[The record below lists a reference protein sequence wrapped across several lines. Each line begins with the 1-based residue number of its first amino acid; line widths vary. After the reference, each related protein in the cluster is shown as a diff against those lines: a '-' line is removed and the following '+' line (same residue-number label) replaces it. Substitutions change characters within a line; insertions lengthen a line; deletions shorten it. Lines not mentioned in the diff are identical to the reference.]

1 MIFGRRT
8 IRPDGPDRFVI
19 HLGTQE
25 RAVLRAV
32 CQDLLSVLDDDED
45 SPSLKRLFPKAHAV
59 DPRIDAAYQEMV
71 HEDLLR
77 SRKEALAAV
86 ADSAERPELD
96 RDTLEQWM
104 VGLNSVRL
112 VLGTVLD
119 VSEDEFPEL
128 SELSEDDPML
138 PAWAV
143 YDFLGGVVDAAVR
156 ALAETLPDLA

>member
-8 IRPDGPDRFVI
+8 IAPDGPDRFVL
-19 HLGTQE
+19 HLGTEE

-32 CQDLLSVLDDDED
+32 CQDLLSVLDDDEA
-45 SPSLKRLFPKAHAV
+45 SPSLKRLFPKAHAA
-59 DPRIDAAYQEMV
+59 DPEIDAAYQEMV
-71 HEDLLR
+71 HDDLLQ
-77 SRKEALAAV
+77 SRREVLAAV
-86 ADSAERPELD
+86 ADTAEQDELD
-96 RDTLEQWM
+96 RETLDQWM

-128 SELSEDDPML
+128 SEDDPML

-143 YDFLGGVVDAAVR
+143 YDFLGGIVDAAVR
-156 ALAETLPDLA
+156 ALAETLPDVD